1 MLSYLS
7 NLLGEVQRVT
17 MVMNEQVE
25 ECQDALKKL
34 IGKKI
39 VEIKF
44 KPYNHDCWKLFITT
58 DKDELVM
65 TFCRDWKCP
74 VTQYKDT
81 DSDK

>member
-1 MLSYLS
+1 
-7 NLLGEVQRVT
+7 
-17 MVMNEQVE
+17 MVINEQIK
-25 ECQDALKKL
+25 ECQDSLEKL

-65 TFCRDWKCP
+65 TFCSDWKCP
-74 VTQYKDT
+74 VTQYKN
-81 DSDK
+81 SGSR

>member
-1 MLSYLS
+1 
-7 NLLGEVQRVT
+7 

-25 ECQDALKKL
+25 ECQDALEKL

-65 TFCRDWKCP
+65 IFCRDWKCP

>member
-17 MVMNEQVE
+17 MVVNGQVE
-25 ECQDALKKL
+25 ECQNSLEKL

-44 KPYNHDCWKLFITT
+44 KPYDHDCWKLFITT

-74 VTQYKDT
+74 VTQYRDT
-81 DSDK
+81 DR

>member
-1 MLSYLS
+1 
-7 NLLGEVQRVT
+7 

-25 ECQDALKKL
+25 ECQDALEKL

-65 TFCRDWKCP
+65 IFCRDWKCP
-74 VTQYKDT
+74 VTQYKYN